1 MFKEGTYEDFFGN
14 YYEFVLVLNFT
25 VFTFALQFCK
35 KFFFCKVLKENV
47 IITMYFLDIGLIL
60 LICSK
65 TEMSLFV
72 QCPEYQRIAK
82 VRRTKNIPLLA
93 LFVLL
98 NHIQSSLFLLSLD
111 SFRE

>member
-1 MFKEGTYEDFFGN
+1 
-14 YYEFVLVLNFT
+14 
-25 VFTFALQFCK
+25 
-35 KFFFCKVLKENV
+35 
-47 IITMYFLDIGLIL
+47 MYFLDIGLIL

-98 NHIQSSLFLLSLD
+98 NHIQSSLFLPSLD